1 MCEELNTTVGIEV
14 EEPVFGLV
22 VDCLKLRV
30 RTRPNKESEVLCVLD
45 KGDKVEIIKEKSTH
59 KFYKIVLPSGV
70 EGFCLKDFI
79 EI

>member
-1 MCEELNTTVGIEV
+1 MCEELNATIDTEI

-22 VDCLKLRV
+22 VNCLKLRV
-30 RTRPNKESEVLCVLD
+30 RTCPNKESEVLCVLD

-59 KFYKIVLPSGV
+59 KFYKIVLSSGV

-79 EI
+79 KI